1 MSTGLHKTRPEYGVV
16 RTKVTVSN
24 QEDETVMTLIP
35 LGQVP
40 TRPAE

>member
-1 MSTGLHKTRPEYGVV
+1 MTARHKTRQDYGVG
-16 RTKVTVSN
+16 RTKVTVAN